1 MMTMNGKNG
10 IMIYGP
16 KEDGTYVVEFR
27 TAWGATLAISI
38 PRTERC
44 WFAPHDMRIG
54 AKIIDAIDEAIR
66 LRDKVLLICP
76 RVLSRATGSRVR

>member
-1 MMTMNGKNG
+1 MTMNGNNR

-38 PRTERC
+38 PRKETGVIWYFQERMPYGL
-44 WFAPHDMRIG
+44 FVPD
-54 AKIIDAIDEAIR
+54 
-66 LRDKVLLICP
+66 VP
-76 RVLSRATGSRVR
+76 VT